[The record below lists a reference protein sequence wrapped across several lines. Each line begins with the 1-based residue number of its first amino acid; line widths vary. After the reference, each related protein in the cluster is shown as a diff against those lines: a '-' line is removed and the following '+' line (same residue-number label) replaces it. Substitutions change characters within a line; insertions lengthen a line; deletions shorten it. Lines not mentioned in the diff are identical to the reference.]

1 MDQKL
6 FKNKFKTF
14 FVYFIISFFALFFL
28 RLLWGYFQYPNESSG
43 DSSNQFNNQQQSLN
57 LENSRK
63 NYASEKKS
71 YKEQSQTLSSNTK
84 FDQKYEKVG
93 SLSSGTNEF
102 DKEEKNLR
110 DIIKNFKALIQSE
123 SNTGLEGKRQLHLG
137 IGVNPDK
144 FDEMILE
151 IKKIGKLESIQIH
164 KTDKTNE
171 YRNLNAQRESLEKT
185 RAALISFKGKGGKI
199 DELINLENKILE
211 VEESIQK
218 LGVKLG
224 EFDQE
229 NEFCT
234 ILFSLSETGKANK
247 SWFKG
252 FLHRI
257 KVAFEWTVKY
267 YLLISVLFVIAAIGI
282 LIFILILEKL
292 KIFNSLISQFSND
305 KSNE

>member
-1 MDQKL
+1 MEKNL
-6 FKNKFKTF
+6 FKNKFRKYF
-14 FVYFIISFFALFFL
+14 FYFLLSFAVLFFC
-28 RLLWGYFQYPNESSG
+28 RLIYGYIIYPSDVSG
-43 DSSNQFNNQQQSLN
+43 DSSTHYNPISQSNNTDF
-57 LENSRK
+57 SRK

-71 YKEQSQTLSSNTK
+71 DVTLAGSPTGQK

-93 SLSSGTNEF
+93 SVSSSTNEF
-102 DKEEKNLR
+102 DKEEKKVREL
-110 DIIKNFKALIQSE
+110 IQNFKALIQYE
-123 SNTGLEGKRQLHLG
+123 SNNGLEGRRFLSLG

-171 YRNLNAQRESLEKT
+171 YSNLNAQRESLEKT
-185 RAALISFKGKGGKI
+185 RTALISFKGKGGKI

-224 EFDQE
+224 EFDTE

-234 ILFSLSETGKANK
+234 VLFTLSETGKASK
-247 SWFKG
+247 SWFKS
-252 FLHRI
+252 FVQRL
-257 KVAFEWTVKY
+257 KTAFEWTVKY
-267 YLLISVLFVIAAIGI
+267 YLLIWVLLTFAALGI
-282 LIFILILEKL
+282 FLFILILEKL
-292 KIFNSLISQFSND
+292 KIFPDLL
-305 KSNE
+305 KKYLE

>member
-123 SNTGLEGKRQLHLG
+123 SNTGLEGKRQLHDFR
-137 IGVNPDK
+137 N
-144 FDEMILE
+144 
-151 IKKIGKLESIQIH
+151 KK
-164 KTDKTNE
+164 N
-171 YRNLNAQRESLEKT
+171 RKT
-185 RAALISFKGKGGKI
+185 RIYS
-199 DELINLENKILE
+199 
-211 VEESIQK
+211 
-218 LGVKLG
+218 
-224 EFDQE
+224 
-229 NEFCT
+229 
-234 ILFSLSETGKANK
+234 
-247 SWFKG
+247 
-252 FLHRI
+252 
-257 KVAFEWTVKY
+257 
-267 YLLISVLFVIAAIGI
+267 
-282 LIFILILEKL
+282 
-292 KIFNSLISQFSND
+292 NS
-305 KSNE
+305 